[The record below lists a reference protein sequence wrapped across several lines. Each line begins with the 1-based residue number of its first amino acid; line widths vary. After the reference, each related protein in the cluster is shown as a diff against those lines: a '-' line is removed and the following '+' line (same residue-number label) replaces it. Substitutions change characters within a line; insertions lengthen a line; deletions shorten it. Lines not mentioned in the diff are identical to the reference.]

1 MRRQISPCHSLPG
14 SLCSDSAASLTF
26 QPANLLT
33 CQRSSL
39 PVTKPFICHRSAKS
53 AAKSNPCHTSKNP
66 LPQVQS
72 VPHLPTPPPL
82 PFQNRHRP
90 ATFVP
95 LFWFSAFR
103 RHLSAVDCRLSLFP
117 YFLLGATNVQTK
129 VLSFP
134 HRPR

>member
-39 PVTKPFICHRSAKS
+39 PVTNPFICHRSAKS

-72 VPHLPTPPPL
+72 LPHLPTPHPCHFKTGIALPPSYRSSGS
-82 PFQNRHRP
+82 PRFDV
-90 ATFVP
+90 TCP
-95 LFWFSAFR
+95 LST
-103 RHLSAVDCRLSLFP
+103 VDFL
-117 YFLLGATNVQTK
+117 YFLT
-129 VLSFP
+129 SF
-134 HRPR
+134 